1 MALTRLTLLLMATV
15 LFHAVLLVAFVVGFP
30 IRFPVAAPLATAA
43 VVIAVDL
50 AFVAGCLLAA
60 GFLRP
65 TRTAPASM
73 RGIRAF
79 ALPTLLLWSVWMIWG
94 WGVYTSFD
102 FSFGA
107 LLARLRDS
115 GLAYAALQQTLT
127 TTTTGDRSVFL
138 AFKTLFA
145 PLIMIGGFLP
155 LYLAI
160 HTRSW
165 RIGAAAVLTITL
177 LTSVVRGSD
186 KFFVESL
193 VLLATL
199 VALQWSLGAPPR
211 RRRTGRTTVMVTL
224 AVALT
229 IGAGFLFVQ
238 RRIDRVGSDLTV
250 ACAPDLLRAD
260 CVHPAVD
267 ALPDAAGYAI
277 TLAGAYLI
285 QGHVGLS
292 ILMAHPVSTTY
303 AFGFGHTSALAM
315 PMGWLLP
322 AELQAPANR
331 AISAAGWDVGGQ
343 WIHGIAWLANDMPPH
358 LVPLFAFLAGLVAG
372 MAWQDHRR
380 NGGWLA
386 SFVASYGFMTFLMLP
401 LGLPILQTTEAWFG
415 FMAVFAWYA
424 GRTLVRRLARPTGVA
439 VG

>member
-15 LFHAVLLVAFVVGFP
+15 LFHTVLLVAFVVGFP

-60 GFLRP
+60 GLLRP

-102 FSFGA
+102 FS

-199 VALQWSLGAPPR
+199 VALQWSLGSAPPR
-211 RRRTGRTTVMVTL
+211 RRTGRRTLAVGL
-224 AVALT
+224 AVALVV
-229 IGAGFLFVQ
+229 GAGFMFVQ
-238 RRIDRVGSDLTV
+238 RRLDRVGGDLRV
-250 ACAPDLLRAD
+250 ACAQELLNDD
-260 CVHPAVD
+260 CVHPVVRAM
-267 ALPDAAGYAI
+267 PGTAAYAI
-277 TLAGAYLI
+277 TLAGSYLI
-285 QGHVGLS
+285 QGHLGLS
-292 ILMAHPVSTTY
+292 LLMAQPISTTY
-303 AFGFGHTSALAM
+303 AFGLGHTSALAI
-315 PMGWLLP
+315 PMTWLLP
-322 AELQAPANR
+322 VPYQAPANR
-331 AISAAGWDVGGQ
+331 TISDAGWDVGGQ
-343 WIHGIAWLANDMPPH
+343 WIHGIAWLANDLPP
-358 LVPLFAFLAGLVAG
+358 PLIPVLAFLSGLVLG
-372 MAWQDHRR
+372 LAWQDHRG

-386 SFVASYGFMTFLMLP
+386 SLVASYVFMVFLMLP

-415 FMAVFAWYA
+415 FMALLAWYA
-424 GRTLVRRLARPTGVA
+424 GRTLIRRLRRPTRMA